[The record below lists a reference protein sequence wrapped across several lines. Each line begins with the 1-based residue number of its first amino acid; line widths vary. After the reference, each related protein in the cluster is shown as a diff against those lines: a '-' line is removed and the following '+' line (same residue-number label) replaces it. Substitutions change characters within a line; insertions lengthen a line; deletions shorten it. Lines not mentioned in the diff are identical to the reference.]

1 MEKIELRLLF
11 DCERNEKI
19 LQYRYID
26 ETGVDSWANV
36 PVVYSLLDA
45 TTTVRNQKKIDKQI

>member
-19 LQYRYID
+19 LQYRYVD
-26 ETGVDSWANV
+26 ENGNDDWANV
-36 PVVYSLLDA
+36 PIVYSLTD
-45 TTTVRNQKKIDKQI
+45 TSTTVRNHKVKKVK

>member
-1 MEKIELRLLF
+1 MEKLELRLLF

-26 ETGVDSWANV
+26 ENGADQWANV
-36 PVVYSLLDA
+36 PVVYTYSDKS
-45 TTTVRNQKKIDKQI
+45 TTSRPIEKK